1 MHVFLAAVLAL
12 SHAQRSEIDAIVGR
26 VMHDRHIPGLSLGVA
41 RGDAPIY
48 LRGYGARD
56 VRSRLPAD
64 PYTIYRIGSITKQFT
79 AALAMQDVGAG
90 RIALAAPVSRYL
102 ASAPSATG
110 RVTVEQL
117 LDQTSG
123 IATDA
128 AGPDEPLVAEPGTL
142 WTYSNV
148 NYQVLDAI
156 LERTEGATVP
166 TLLRARIVEPLGLT
180 STGTGIPA
188 FATNVARGYVWE
200 SGWREVAPS
209 ADRARLGGPM
219 VSNAPDL
226 LHWLTALRAG
236 RVVPSGAFAAMTV
249 SATLRDATPTNYG
262 FGFFV
267 GDWFGHA
274 VVEHPGYVD
283 GFSAE
288 DALLLDDGLAIA
300 ILSNADSV
308 DLTPLAKSVVAILE
322 RPRDSNLLAQLSRPP
337 QNEDL
342 QITSDLKAI
351 VLTPG
356 FANLGRLISIEFI
369 ERTLAGGVSH
379 DKYRLTFSSGR
390 WWVTIAYRERGPI
403 EALTFSPVE

>member
-1 MHVFLAAVLAL
+1 M
-12 SHAQRSEIDAIVGR
+12 R
-26 VMHDRHIPGLSLGVA
+26 DRHIRGLSLGVA
-41 RGDAPIY
+41 RGDAPLY
-48 LRGYGARD
+48 LRGYGVRD
-56 VRSRLPAD
+56 VRRRLPAD
-64 PYTIYRIGSITKQFT
+64 SYTIYRIGSISKQFT
-79 AALAMQDVGAG
+79 AALAMQEVAAG

-148 NYQVLDAI
+148 NYHVLDAI
-156 LERTEGATVP
+156 LERIGGATVP
-166 TLLRARIVEPLGLT
+166 ALLRARIVEPLGLT
-180 STGTGIPA
+180 STGTGIPP
-188 FATNVARGYVWE
+188 FATNVAHGYVWK
-200 SGWREVAPS
+200 SGWSEVTPS
-209 ADRARLGGPM
+209 AERALLGGPM

-226 LHWLTALRAG
+226 LRWLAALRAG
-236 RVVPSGAFAAMTV
+236 RVVSSDAFAAMTV
-249 SATLRDATPTNYG
+249 STTLLDATPTNYG

-300 ILSNADSV
+300 ILTNADSV

-322 RPRDSNLLAQLSRPP
+322 RPRDTNLLGQLSRPP
-337 QNEDL
+337 QNENL

-356 FANLGRLISIEFI
+356 FASLGRLISIEFI
-369 ERTLAGGVSH
+369 ERTLAGGTSH
-379 DKYRLTFSSGR
+379 DKYRLTFSSGP